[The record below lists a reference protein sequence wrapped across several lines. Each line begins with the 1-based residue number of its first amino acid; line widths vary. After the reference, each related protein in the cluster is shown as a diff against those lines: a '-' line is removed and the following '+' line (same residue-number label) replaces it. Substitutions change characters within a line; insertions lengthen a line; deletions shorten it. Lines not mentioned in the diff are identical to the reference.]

1 MMKFDKLLFNTIF
14 GIAIPLLCFILFW
27 WTTFIFTSNH
37 KVIIIAALSGLV
49 IGIIITL
56 LIKLI
61 YKPDIYGLS
70 IPALILVYLFYNAI
84 LFAMFMGI
92 PFFHLALGVIAGYYW
107 AKYIIHHKEI
117 TDYRKETR
125 RISVFASVV
134 VGVVCLFSASVA
146 LLSESTAS
154 EIKSMFRLP
163 FEISQTMLVILVV
176 AGGLLLIVIQYLL
189 VRITMKT
196 TLSD

>member
-1 MMKFDKLLFNTIF
+1 MIKFDRFLFNILF
-14 GIAIPLLCFILFW
+14 GIAIPFLCFILSW
-27 WTTFIFTSNH
+27 WTTFIFTSDH
-37 KVIIIAALSGLV
+37 KVIIIAALSGLAA
-49 IGIIITL
+49 GIIITL

-70 IPALILVYLFYNAI
+70 IPVLILVYLFYNAI

-146 LLSESTAS
+146 LLSKSTAS
-154 EIKSMFRLP
+154 EIVSMFRLP
-163 FEISQTMLVILVV
+163 FEISQTMLVIFVV